1 MILKIVVEQ
10 KAINEIA
17 SAMKWYSE
25 KSLIAS
31 ENFEREINEAF
42 NYLQSTIAE
51 HRKIFSDIRVLS
63 LKVFPYNIYYL
74 KKDTNNKISII
85 AFLHNK
91 RSSDFIKTR
100 LKV

>member
-74 KKDTNNKISII
+74 KKDTNNK
-85 AFLHNK
+85 
-91 RSSDFIKTR
+91 
-100 LKV
+100 

>member
-74 KKDTNNKISII
+74 KKIQTTK
-85 AFLHNK
+85 FLLLHFCTIKEVATLLK
-91 RSSDFIKTR
+91 RD
-100 LKV
+100 

>member
-17 SAMKWYSE
+17 GAMKWYSE

-74 KKDTNNKISII
+74 KKDTNNK
-85 AFLHNK
+85 
-91 RSSDFIKTR
+91 
-100 LKV
+100 